1 MEIRYV
7 LSCLWCS
14 SEKQSRQQL
23 LQLSTRTTL
32 ECMHEH
38 IHSHEYMSSHG
49 HRGIQWNMDFFQY
62 KLTQQIL
69 PMNHF
74 IYSTLE
80 LAYYTCTRL
89 LKASC
94 FDQSHE
100 NVESLAKKRNELFDL
115 EHASMTGKS
124 ILKTKHR
131 LMING
136 SPHQRPPP
144 FYSDPYNKYQHGHL
158 QHAHAMNHL
167 IFWSLYNI

>member
-1 MEIRYV
+1 MFCPACEV
-7 LSCLWCS
+7 LQ
-14 SEKQSRQQL
+14 K
-23 LQLSTRTTL
+23 STAVNSYCNYKPRTTL
-32 ECMHEH
+32 ECM
-38 IHSHEYMSSHG
+38 HEYMSSHG
-49 HRGIQWNMDFFQY
+49 HRGIQWSMDFFEY

-69 PMNHF
+69 PMIHF
-74 IYSTLE
+74 TYSTLE
-80 LAYYTCTRL
+80 LTYSCTRL

-100 NVESLAKKRNELFDL
+100 SVESLAKKRSELFDL
-115 EHASMTGKS
+115 EHASMTCKS

-158 QHAHAMNHL
+158 QHTHVHESSDL
-167 IFWSLYNI
+167 LKFV